1 MHDGKRLCGGFRS
14 PLMLAI
20 TAFIT
25 PYFCHLKTPLN
36 CQRRITGAKH
46 TSLPKSSY

>member
-25 PYFCHLKTPLN
+25 PIFTASNPFELPAPPH
-36 CQRRITGAKH
+36 RRKKYITA
-46 TSLPKSSY
+46 

>member
-25 PYFCHLKTPLN
+25 PYFHCLKPL
-36 CQRRITGAKH
+36 
-46 TSLPKSSY
+46 